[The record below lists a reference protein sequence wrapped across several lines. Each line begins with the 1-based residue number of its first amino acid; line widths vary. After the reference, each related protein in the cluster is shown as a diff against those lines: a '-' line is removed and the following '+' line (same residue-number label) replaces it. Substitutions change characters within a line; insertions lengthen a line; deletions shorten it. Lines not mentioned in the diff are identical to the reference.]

1 MKFFALV
8 ATLLVTLS
16 AHASTCFTRTTSI
29 IYNEVT
35 LGNTLCFEKPELELN
50 YFEDSYAV
58 LKYTIDGQPA
68 FKRTKLRGKF
78 NARGNYEVKVA
89 VESSSEGGMCDRFYE
104 ATSNVTLEI
113 SKDGSKVELT
123 TVKGEVRYS
132 YDQCHSGT
140 DIMQSF
146 DYERL

>member
-1 MKFFALV
+1 MKFLAIFAAFAIV
-8 ATLLVTLS
+8 SVQ
-16 AHASTCFTRTTSI
+16 ASTCFTRTTSI

-35 LGNTLCFEKPELELN
+35 LGNTLCFEQPQLELN
-50 YFEDSYAV
+50 YFEDSYAT
-58 LKYTIDGQPA
+58 LKYTIDGVPA

-78 NARGNYEVKVA
+78 NARGNYEVKVT
-89 VESSSEGGMCDRFYE
+89 VENSSEGGMCDRYYE
-104 ATSNVTLEI
+104 AASNLTLEI
-113 SKDGSKVELT
+113 SKDGKKVELT
-123 TVKGEVRYS
+123 NVKGEVRYS